1 METNNGSFITK
12 KLAMEKDI
20 NIYFINI
27 FMKEKCSIGSSI
39 SILDFV
45 FIK

>member
-12 KLAMEKDI
+12 MLAMEKDI

-27 FMKEKCSIGSSI
+27 CMKENCSI
-39 SILDFV
+39 
-45 FIK
+45 